1 MYRVELDREYK
12 RFDPWL
18 QLVRCALLRLLGR
31 ISERGETEGMDG
43 GRKSNSEPSPDYGLV
58 KGRTQVGLRTVSG
71 KSDGGRQTESVFQK
85 GEVPIKAERT
95 DKDLGVV
102 RRRED

>member
-31 ISERGETEGMDG
+31 ISGRRETEGMDG

-58 KGRTQVGLRTVSG
+58 KGRTQVGLRTVLASP
-71 KSDGGRQTESVFQK
+71 TEIVRRNRIQK

>member
-1 MYRVELDREYK
+1 MEEPVKYGNSEYGMYRVELDREYK

-31 ISERGETEGMDG
+31 ISERRETEGMDG

-58 KGRTQVGLRTVSG
+58 KGRTQV
-71 KSDGGRQTESVFQK
+71 
-85 GEVPIKAERT
+85 
-95 DKDLGVV
+95 
-102 RRRED
+102 

>member
-31 ISERGETEGMDG
+31 IWERRETEGMDG

-58 KGRTQVGLRTVSG
+58 KGRTQV
-71 KSDGGRQTESVFQK
+71 
-85 GEVPIKAERT
+85 
-95 DKDLGVV
+95 
-102 RRRED
+102 

>member
-31 ISERGETEGMDG
+31 IWEWRETEGTDRG
-43 GRKSNSEPSPDYGLV
+43 SKSNSEPSPDYGLV
-58 KGRTQVGLRTVSG
+58 KGRTQV
-71 KSDGGRQTESVFQK
+71 
-85 GEVPIKAERT
+85 
-95 DKDLGVV
+95 
-102 RRRED
+102 